1 MYLLV
6 SVSAQVLTSFF
17 SFNAFFLETHDRLH
31 QKTGL
36 ICVNDLSCPLNFMF
50 CLHEQTSKL
59 SVHIWQIT
67 RQLWV
72 WLHVPNSHR
81 TKTLGNFR
89 IEFRNLFGRMCG
101 SRIKKTCLSRKKK
114 EKKKNQQF
122 FYEWFRRIQ
131 ALSMPKQILKTY
143 LLCFFCLFAC
153 FLNKN
158 TFLQTF
164 SVPGNASIDNQN
176 INHIVRLHV
185 TNCCSIVGSSKHWRD

>member
-1 MYLLV
+1 MRRDRFIDLIFEGINLV
-6 SVSAQVLTSFF
+6 SSGECLRAGA
-17 SFNAFFLETHDRLH
+17 NIFFLFQCLFFGNARQTSPKNRSHLH
-31 QKTGL
+31 
-36 ICVNDLSCPLNFMF
+36 FMF

-114 EKKKNQQF
+114 KKKPT
-122 FYEWFRRIQ
+122 I
-131 ALSMPKQILKTY
+131 
-143 LLCFFCLFAC
+143 
-153 FLNKN
+153 FLRM
-158 TFLQTF
+158 
-164 SVPGNASIDNQN
+164 I
-176 INHIVRLHV
+176 
-185 TNCCSIVGSSKHWRD
+185 

>member
-1 MYLLV
+1 M

-17 SFNAFFLETHDRLH
+17 SFNAFFWKRTTYFIK
-31 QKTGL
+31 KTGL
-36 ICVNDLSCPLNFMF
+36 ICVNDLSCPLHFMF

-81 TKTLGNFR
+81 TKTLGSFR

-114 EKKKNQQF
+114 KKKNGQF

-131 ALSMPKQILKTY
+131 ALSMPKKILKAY
-143 LLCFFCLFAC
+143 LVWFVCLFAC

>member
-1 MYLLV
+1 M

-36 ICVNDLSCPLNFMF
+36 ICVNDLSCPLHFMF

-59 SVHIWQIT
+59 SVHIW
-67 RQLWV
+67 
-72 WLHVPNSHR
+72 HVPNSHR

-114 EKKKNQQF
+114 RKKK
-122 FYEWFRRIQ
+122 
-131 ALSMPKQILKTY
+131 
-143 LLCFFCLFAC
+143 
-153 FLNKN
+153 
-158 TFLQTF
+158 
-164 SVPGNASIDNQN
+164 
-176 INHIVRLHV
+176 
-185 TNCCSIVGSSKHWRD
+185 TNNSSTNDLDESKHFLCPNKSLRLIYCVSFVCLLAFWIKTLSFKRFLFREMHQSITRILTI

>member
-1 MYLLV
+1 MHLLV

-17 SFNAFFLETHDRLH
+17 FSFNALFLETHDRLH

-36 ICVNDLSCPLNFMF
+36 ICIKDLSCPLHFMF
-50 CLHEQTSKL
+50 CLHEQTRKL

-89 IEFRNLFGRMCG
+89 IECRNLFGRMCG

-114 EKKKNQQF
+114 KKK
-122 FYEWFRRIQ
+122 
-131 ALSMPKQILKTY
+131 KTD
-143 LLCFFCLFAC
+143 
-153 FLNKN
+153 N
-158 TFLQTF
+158 F
-164 SVPGNASIDNQN
+164 S
-176 INHIVRLHV
+176 
-185 TNCCSIVGSSKHWRD
+185 TNDLDESKHFLCPKKS